1 MHRKSERNLCKADD
15 PSLTSALNPAVKEQ
29 EDVIEEQE
37 RMFADI
43 TRDVDELCNNQ
54 MKREDVAILNL
65 EDRLLIMQDETTEM
79 TQNYLTTHRL
89 ANQGDPNSRDK
100 LPELRSKMT
109 EHELSMKSMEAQL
122 RLLKEQVAMNSSR
135 RNASG
140 ALPIEIRV
148 KATAIGEAL
157 AEKYVASAKIKAF
170 LGEQG
175 VRHMED
181 LQYDVVHIWERLE
194 EDRKRLHDAHYD
206 IFTDGDSVRKAFDR
220 KLFDDLKES
229 EKQEIASAEKVRPT
243 DEELEEERREDDEQA
258 KKERLKRLQFIP
270 DAVINHEHPD
280 RPRPTDCAR

>member
-1 MHRKSERNLCKADD
+1 MRLEAEQ
-15 PSLTSALNPAVKEQ
+15 SLKQSA
-29 EDVIEEQE
+29 
-37 RMFADI
+37 
-43 TRDVDELCNNQ
+43 
-54 MKREDVAILNL
+54 
-65 EDRLLIMQDETTEM
+65 
-79 TQNYLTTHRL
+79 
-89 ANQGDPNSRDK
+89 
-100 LPELRSKMT
+100 
-109 EHELSMKSMEAQL
+109 
-122 RLLKEQVAMNSSR
+122 
-135 RNASG
+135 NASG

-243 DEELEEERREDDEQA
+243 DEELEEERKDDEQA

-280 RPRPTDCAR
+280 RPRPTVIALGRDLPAHAKDKIREEVTKLMPGLFVYLDNDKNMGLDILASRGFWTPRSVL